1 MFYLILTMF
10 AGVVAGLMLRKVKAL
25 AHIGK
30 AISVTVYVMLFFL
43 GVKIGSDKNILANL
57 STLGLQAFLLA
68 FAGAMGSVLFSTILY
83 RLMFRKEE
91 KNEVRTEEMP

>member
-1 MFYLILTMF
+1 MIYLIMTMAAGIAFGFLARSDRRLT
-10 AGVVAGLMLRKVKAL
+10 
-25 AHIGK
+25 HIGK
-30 AISVTVYVMLFFL
+30 AISVTIYVMLFFL

-91 KNEVRTEEMP
+91 KNEARTEEMP

>member
-1 MFYLILTMF
+1 MIYLIMTMAAGIAFGFLARRDRRLT
-10 AGVVAGLMLRKVKAL
+10 
-25 AHIGK
+25 HIGK
-30 AISVTVYVMLFFL
+30 AISVTIYVMLFFL

-91 KNEVRTEEMP
+91 KNEARTEEMP